1 MYVPCKTVS
10 LANLMVGP
18 PSVLATNKLLFMRLC
33 LILTKYL
40 DAREEKSVA
49 VVLPP
54 LVCQPSTMR
63 TIHSYLK
70 E

>member
-1 MYVPCKTVS
+1 
-10 LANLMVGP
+10 MVGP
-18 PSVLATNKLLFMRLC
+18 LLPSTLATNKLVFMHLC

-40 DAREEKSVA
+40 DVTEEKSVA

>member
-1 MYVPCKTVS
+1 
-10 LANLMVGP
+10 MVGP
-18 PSVLATNKLLFMRLC
+18 PPPIVLATNKLLFMRLC

-40 DAREEKSVA
+40 DAREKKYAA